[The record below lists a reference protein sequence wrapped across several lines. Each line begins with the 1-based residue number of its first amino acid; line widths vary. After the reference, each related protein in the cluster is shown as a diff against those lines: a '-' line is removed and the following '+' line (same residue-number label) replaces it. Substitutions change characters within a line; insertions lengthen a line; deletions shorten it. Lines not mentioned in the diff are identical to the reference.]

1 MLQKDCLQKSRALR
15 EAVVDQAPLL
25 KKFINFSQLRQLSL
39 IFRKVIFRE
48 IISKLLKAIGN
59 AELESKFAKGIE
71 LIKRDI
77 VFAASLYL

>member
-1 MLQKDCLQKSRALR
+1 MLQKDCLHKNLEFFFYFER
-15 EAVVDQAPLL
+15 
-25 KKFINFSQLRQLSL
+25 NF
-39 IFRKVIFRE
+39 F
-48 IISKLLKAIGN
+48 KLLIAIGN

>member
-1 MLQKDCLQKSRALR
+1 MLQKDCLQKSRVLR
-15 EAVVDQAPLL
+15 AVAVDQAPLL
-25 KKFINFSQLRQLSL
+25 KNNFSQLRQLSL
-39 IFRKVIFRE
+39 IFREAIFRE

>member
-1 MLQKDCLQKSRALR
+1 MLQKDCLHKNLEFFYFER
-15 EAVVDQAPLL
+15 
-25 KKFINFSQLRQLSL
+25 NFG
-39 IFRKVIFRE
+39 
-48 IISKLLKAIGN
+48 KLLIAIGN

>member
-1 MLQKDCLQKSRALR
+1 M
-15 EAVVDQAPLL
+15 LL
-25 KKFINFSQLRQLSL
+25 KDRLQIGYLKVFCSL
-39 IFRKVIFRE
+39 CIFFEKIFCKPL
-48 IISKLLKAIGN
+48 IAIGN